1 MSYRHTGQ
9 PREGQRGE
17 TPFSLTYREE
27 AIIPAKIN
35 LCCARVSGFNPAEN
49 SESMLKQLNL
59 LEERRESAI
68 MQLAEY
74 QQKLS
79 QRYNRN
85 VRSREFGVGGLVL
98 QKVVGNTQDIN
109 TGKLAPT
116 CEETYRVNAI
126 TGIGAY
132 YLEDMDERPLP
143 WPWNVHNLKKLY
155 H

>member
-27 AIIPAKIN
+27 AIIPVEIN
-35 LCCARVSGFNPAEN
+35 LCNARVSGFNPAEN

-98 QKVVGNTQDIN
+98 RKVVGNTQDIN

-116 CEETYRVNAI
+116 WEET
-126 TGIGAY
+126 
-132 YLEDMDERPLP
+132 
-143 WPWNVHNLKKLY
+143 
-155 H
+155 